1 MPLVAI
7 VGRPNVGKSTLF
19 NRILGR
25 RQAIVEDV
33 AGVTRDRNY
42 GAASWS
48 GKEFT
53 LVDTGGLDPLA
64 EEGIFFLTK
73 KQAVMAIEEADVL
86 ILVLDSK
93 TGITGVDEEVADVL
107 RKSGKPVLLAANK
120 SEGKE
125 GELDASLFFRL
136 GMGNVQAVSA
146 LHGTGVADLLDA
158 LLKVLPEKNSSPEED
173 HHIRVAVIGR
183 PNTGKS
189 TLVNRLLGQERVLVS
204 DVPGTTA
211 DSVDTVLERGE
222 KRYLFVDTAGVR
234 KKSRVRRGMEHY
246 SVLRTLSAV
255 ERCDVS
261 LLLLGSDEGLVDQD
275 LKIAGLAHDRGKGL
289 VVCLNKW
296 DLVEKDHRT
305 YDALAR
311 EIREKMFF
319 FAHAPII
326 SISALTGQRVEKVFD
341 GIETVFAESG
351 RKIAT
356 SRLNEAVHGAVE
368 KFQPPVARGRRIRIY
383 YSAQVGVHP
392 PSFVIFTSRPSDIK
406 ENYSRYLERVLRE
419 TFGFQGT
426 PIRLF
431 FRRGRE
437 EKRRMGKGERRR

>member
-33 AGVTRDRNY
+33 PGVTRDRNY

-64 EEGIFFLTK
+64 EEGLFSLTK
-73 KQAVMAIEEADVL
+73 KQALLAVDQADIL
-86 ILVLDSK
+86 LLVLDTR
-93 TGITGVDEEVADVL
+93 TGATSVDQEVADLL
-107 RKSGKPVLLAANK
+107 RKSHKPVLVAANK
-120 SEGKE
+120 AEGKG
-125 GELDASLFFRL
+125 GELEASAFFRL
-136 GMGNVQAVSA
+136 GMGNVYPVSA
-146 LHGTGVADLLDA
+146 LHGSGVAELLDA
-158 LLKVLPEKNSSPEED
+158 LVEILPEKDVVSEKE

-189 TLVNRLLGQERVLVS
+189 TLVNRLLGEERVLVS

-211 DSVDTVLERGE
+211 DAVDIILEREG
-222 KRYLFVDTAGVR
+222 KGYLLIDTAGVR
-234 KKSRVRRGMEHY
+234 KKSRVRQGLEHY
-246 SVLRTLSAV
+246 SVLRTLGAV

-275 LKIAGLAHDRGKGL
+275 LKIAGLVHDRGKGL
-289 VVCLNKW
+289 VLGLNKW
-296 DLVEKDHRT
+296 DLVDKDHRT
-305 YDALAR
+305 FDRLAR
-311 EIREKMFF
+311 DIREKMFF
-319 FAHAPII
+319 FAHAPIL
-326 SISALTGQRVEKVFD
+326 SMSAMTGQRVERIFEAIEGVF
-341 GIETVFAESG
+341 GEAG
-351 RKIAT
+351 RKIPT
-356 SRLNEAVHGAVE
+356 GQLNEAIRLAVE
-368 KFQPPVARGRRIRIY
+368 KFQPPVVRGSRIRFFY
-383 YSAQVGVHP
+383 ATQVGVHP
-392 PSFVIFTSRPSDIK
+392 PSFVIFTSRPGDIR
-406 ENYSRYLERVLRE
+406 ENYVRYLERFLRE

-437 EKRRMGKGERRR
+437 EKKGKQEGRR